1 MPSLAHFASKRC
13 VVRKSLAIY
22 ACIPL
27 LAGACENVTG
37 NDDGTLAIRFA
48 TYSATRA
55 SANVPPSS
63 SADELVLTG
72 TNGTLRIEDIRL
84 IVSELELERT
94 EGSCASEPEDDED
107 CEEFESG
114 PFLVDLPLGTGAVT
128 LAADQIPAGT
138 YTELEF
144 EVEDLSDDDDPLEPA
159 GLQNILS
166 QITTTY
172 PNFPRSAS
180 MVVKGTFTPVGGSA
194 RPFIVYFDAEI
205 EVEKDLIPPVTVPE
219 ATAITVHVNPD
230 AWFKKGSQ
238 VVDLSQLNGR
248 LIEFELEIESGFE
261 DVEIDD

>member
-1 MPSLAHFASKRC
+1 M
-13 VVRKSLAIY
+13 RKSLAVY
-22 ACIPL
+22 ACLPL
-27 LAGACENVTG
+27 LAGACDNLTG

-48 TYSATRA
+48 TYSATRTP
-55 SANVPPSS
+55 ANVSFSS
-63 SADELVLTG
+63 LADELVLTG

-94 EGSCASEPEDDED
+94 EGSCAGEREDDED

-138 YTELEF
+138 YSELEF
-144 EVEDLSDDDDPLEPA
+144 EVEDLDDDDDAPDSNR
-159 GLQNILS
+159 LQPILA
-166 QITTTY
+166 QITTLY

-180 MVVKGTFTPVGGSA
+180 MVVKGTFTPIGGSA

-219 ATAITVHVNPD
+219 ASAITVHVNPD
-230 AWFKKGSQ
+230 AWFRKGPQ

-248 LIEFELEIESGFE
+248 LVEFELEIESGFH